1 MATVKENKQEEEK
14 GAGTFSIVG
23 YGNQLIIDY
32 IPTKSDE
39 ITLNTLTFK
48 SPSVEV
54 KGNQFKFFECGIYKK
69 GLNLNQIFAI
79 GEEKPT
85 DASDALNKIID
96 IIAKLKTAVTVLT

>member
-1 MATVKENKQEEEK
+1 M
-14 GAGTFSIVG
+14 GTFSIIE

-32 IPTKSDE
+32 NATEGDE

-69 GLNLNQIFAI
+69 GLNLNQISTI
-79 GEEKPT
+79 GEQEPT
-85 DASDALNKIID
+85 YASDALNKIIEL
-96 IIAKLKTAVTVLT
+96 IGKLNKVTVLT

>member
-1 MATVKENKQEEEK
+1 M
-14 GAGTFSIVG
+14 GTFSIVG

-32 IPTKSDE
+32 NATEGDE

-69 GLNLNQIFAI
+69 ALNFNQISTI
-79 GEEKPT
+79 QGTEPT
-85 DASDALNKIID
+85 DASDALDRIIV
-96 IIAKLKTAVTVLT
+96 IIEELNVVRVSEPAVPA

>member
-1 MATVKENKQEEEK
+1 M
-14 GAGTFSIVG
+14 GTFSIVG

-32 IPTKSDE
+32 NATEGDE

-69 GLNLNQIFAI
+69 GLNLNQISTI
-79 GEEKPT
+79 GEQEPT
-85 DASDALNKIID
+85 DASDALNKIIGLIEELNVVRLD
-96 IIAKLKTAVTVLT
+96 GPAVQA

>member
-1 MATVKENKQEEEK
+1 M
-14 GAGTFSIVG
+14 GTFSIVG

-32 IPTKSDE
+32 NATEGDE

-69 GLNLNQIFAI
+69 ALNLNQISTI
-79 GEEKPT
+79 GEQEPT
-85 DASDALNKIID
+85 DASDALNKIIGLIEELNVVRLD
-96 IIAKLKTAVTVLT
+96 GPAVQA

>member
-1 MATVKENKQEEEK
+1 M
-14 GAGTFSIVG
+14 GTFSIIG

-32 IPTKSDE
+32 NATEGDE
-39 ITLNTLTFK
+39 ITLNQLTFK

-69 GLNLNQIFAI
+69 ALNFNQIDSI
-79 GEEKPT
+79 GEDEPT

-96 IIAKLKTAVTVLT
+96 LIGTLNTVSTSVPAQA

>member
-1 MATVKENKQEEEK
+1 M
-14 GAGTFSIVG
+14 GTFSIIG

-32 IPTKSDE
+32 NATEGDE

-69 GLNLNQIFAI
+69 GLNLNQISTI
-79 GEEKPT
+79 GEQEPT
-85 DASDALNKIID
+85 DASDALSR
-96 IIAKLKTAVTVLT
+96 IIAIIEQLNVVRFLEPAVPA

>member
-1 MATVKENKQEEEK
+1 MATVKENKQEK

-32 IPTKSDE
+32 IPTKGDE
-39 ITLNTLTFK
+39 ITLNRLIFK

-69 GLNLNQIFAI
+69 GLNLNQISTI
-79 GEEKPT
+79 GEEEPI
-85 DASDALNKIID
+85 DADVAFRMIMDLIKVYN
-96 IIAKLKTAVTVLT
+96 